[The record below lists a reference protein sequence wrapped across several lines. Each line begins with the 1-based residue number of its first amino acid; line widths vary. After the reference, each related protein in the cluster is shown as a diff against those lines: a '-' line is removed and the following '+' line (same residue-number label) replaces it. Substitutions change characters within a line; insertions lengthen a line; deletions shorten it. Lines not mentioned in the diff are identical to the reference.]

1 MQFQGLQRKQAVSS
15 ENIET
20 GGGGFMRFWRRL
32 GIDGESK
39 SLFSAILTD
48 LYW

>member
-20 GGGGFMRFWRRL
+20 GNGGFMMFWLRL
-32 GIDGESK
+32 SIGGESK
-39 SLFSAILTD
+39 GLFSAILTD